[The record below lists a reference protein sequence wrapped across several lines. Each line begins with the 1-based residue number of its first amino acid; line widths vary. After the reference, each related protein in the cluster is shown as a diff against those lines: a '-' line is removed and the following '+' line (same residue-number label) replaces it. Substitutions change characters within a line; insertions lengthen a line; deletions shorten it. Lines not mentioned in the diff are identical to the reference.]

1 MSGPVPRMNL
11 PEQPRLIGGVTT
23 ALIGIATQPP
33 RTADT
38 VALIVPAPGQ
48 GRTGTHRL
56 HVRLARDLAA
66 AGVPSLRYDAADGG
80 DSPPGAAPAARF
92 DGDLVAA
99 TEHLHA
105 LHPDATIALIAFRG
119 AAMPVVRSMKV
130 LLSADRP
137 LKTLFLIDPALD
149 DLRPLEPSTWL
160 RRLSGRRPQH
170 AAPSLDDM
178 TLVQD
183 GAEAAWLDLP
193 KQLRRHRVDLYVA
206 VGHDRYARELVRN
219 HVAEDTAWNRALRDG
234 AHVLDAERMDAA
246 WSDAEAWRTM
256 TAWVAGRVTG
266 SGRG

>member
-1 MSGPVPRMNL
+1 MSGPLPRMNL

-33 RTADT
+33 RTSDT
-38 VALIVPAPGQ
+38 VALIAPAPRQ

-99 TEHLHA
+99 AEHLHA

-119 AAMPVVRSMKV
+119 AAIPVVRSMKV
-130 LLSADRP
+130 LLGANAP
-137 LKTLFLIDPALD
+137 LKALFLIDPALD
-149 DLRPLEPSTWL
+149 DLRPLEPNTWL
-160 RRLSGRRPQH
+160 RRLSGRRPPH

-183 GAEAAWLDLP
+183 EAEAAWLELP
-193 KQLRRHRVDLYVA
+193 KVLHRNRVGLHVA
-206 VGHDRYARELVRN
+206 LGHDRYARELVRN
-219 HVAEDTAWNRALRDG
+219 HVAEDAAWNRALRDG
-234 AHVLDAERMDAA
+234 ARVLEVERMNAA
-246 WSDAEAWRTM
+246 WSDEEAWRTL
-256 TAWVAGRVTG
+256 TAWVVGRVG
-266 SGRG
+266 ASGRG

>member
-1 MSGPVPRMNL
+1 MSGPVPRMNV

-23 ALIGIATQPP
+23 SLIGIATQPP
-33 RTADT
+33 RTGDA
-38 VALIVPAPGQ
+38 VALIVPAPRQ

-66 AGVPSLRYDAADGG
+66 AGIPSLRYDAADGG

-99 TEHLHA
+99 ADHLRA
-105 LHPDATIALIAFRG
+105 LHPDAAIALVAFRG
-119 AAMPVVRSMKV
+119 AAIPVVRSLKV
-130 LLSADRP
+130 LMGSNAP
-137 LKTLFLIDPALD
+137 LKALVLIDPALD

-170 AAPSLDDM
+170 APPSLDDL

-183 GAEAAWLDLP
+183 EAEAAWLELP
-193 KQLRRHRVDLYVA
+193 KLLRRNRVALYVA
-206 VGHDRYARELVRN
+206 LGHDRYARELVRN
-219 HVAEDTAWNRALRDG
+219 HVAEDAAWNRALRDG
-234 AHVLDAERMDAA
+234 ARVLQVERMNAA

-256 TAWVAGRVTG
+256 TAWVVGGITATQ
-266 SGRG
+266 RG